1 MLNLRTMTKRFIMS
15 EGAKKLVDWKSLI
28 QSVDEALS
36 SLNPKSLRDSRRI
49 ELARH
54 NLKEVKSHLRR
65 ANERVANSIL
75 RQSRR
80 DYGLHEGKASAND

>member
-15 EGAKKLVDWKSLI
+15 EGAKKLVDWKSLV
-28 QSVDEALS
+28 QSIDEALS

-65 ANERVANSIL
+65 ANERVATLEEQLRIL
-75 RQSRR
+75 
-80 DYGLHEGKASAND
+80 EENVKGKKDK

>member
-1 MLNLRTMTKRFIMS
+1 MLDLRTMTKRFIMS
-15 EGAKKLVDWKSLI
+15 EGAKKLVDWKSLV
-28 QSVDEALS
+28 QSIDEALS

-65 ANERVANSIL
+65 ANERVATLEEQL
-75 RQSRR
+75 RV
-80 DYGLHEGKASAND
+80 LEENVKGKKDN

>member
-1 MLNLRTMTKRFIMS
+1 MLDLRTMAKRFIMN
-15 EGAKKLVDWKSLI
+15 EGVKKLVDWKSLV
-28 QSVDEALS
+28 QSIDESLS

-65 ANERVANSIL
+65 ANERVATLEEQL
-75 RQSRR
+75 RV
-80 DYGLHEGKASAND
+80 LEENVKGKKDK

>member
-1 MLNLRTMTKRFIMS
+1 MLDLRTMAKRFIMN
-15 EGAKKLVDWKSLI
+15 EGVKKLVDWKSLV
-28 QSVDEALS
+28 QSIDESLS

-65 ANERVANSIL
+65 ANERVETLEEQLRIL
-75 RQSRR
+75 
-80 DYGLHEGKASAND
+80 EENVKGKKDK

>member
-1 MLNLRTMTKRFIMS
+1 MLDLRTMTKRFIMS
-15 EGAKKLVDWKSLI
+15 EGAKRLVDWKSLV
-28 QSVDEALS
+28 QSIDETLS

-65 ANERVANSIL
+65 ANERVATLEEQL
-75 RQSRR
+75 RV
-80 DYGLHEGKASAND
+80 LEENVKGKKDK

>member
-1 MLNLRTMTKRFIMS
+1 MLNLRTMTKRFIMN
-15 EGAKKLVDWKSLI
+15 EGAKKLVDWKSLV
-28 QSVDEALS
+28 QSIDEALS

-65 ANERVANSIL
+65 ANERVATLEEQLRIL
-75 RQSRR
+75 
-80 DYGLHEGKASAND
+80 EENVKGKKDK

>member
-1 MLNLRTMTKRFIMS
+1 MLDLRTMTKRFIMS
-15 EGAKKLVDWKSLI
+15 EGAKKLVDWKSLV
-28 QSVDEALS
+28 QSIDEALS

-65 ANERVANSIL
+65 ANERVATLEEQLRIL
-75 RQSRR
+75 
-80 DYGLHEGKASAND
+80 EENVKGKKDK

>member
-1 MLNLRTMTKRFIMS
+1 MTKRFIMS

-65 ANERVANSIL
+65 ANERVATLEEQL
-75 RQSRR
+75 RV
-80 DYGLHEGKASAND
+80 LEENVKGKKDK

>member
-1 MLNLRTMTKRFIMS
+1 MLDLRTMAKRFIMN
-15 EGAKKLVDWKSLI
+15 EGVKKLVDWKSLV
-28 QSVDEALS
+28 QSIDESLS

-65 ANERVANSIL
+65 ANDRVATLEEQL
-75 RQSRR
+75 RV
-80 DYGLHEGKASAND
+80 LEENVKGKKDK

>member
-15 EGAKKLVDWKSLI
+15 EGAKKLVDWKSLV
-28 QSVDEALS
+28 QSIDEALS

-65 ANERVANSIL
+65 ANDRVATLEEQL
-75 RQSRR
+75 RV
-80 DYGLHEGKASAND
+80 LEENVKGKKDK

>member
-1 MLNLRTMTKRFIMS
+1 MLDLRTMTKRFIMS
-15 EGAKKLVDWKSLI
+15 EGAKKLVDWKSLV
-28 QSVDEALS
+28 QSIDEALS

-65 ANERVANSIL
+65 ANERVATLEEQL
-75 RQSRR
+75 RV
-80 DYGLHEGKASAND
+80 LEENVKGKKDK

>member
-1 MLNLRTMTKRFIMS
+1 MLDLRTMTKRFIMS
-15 EGAKKLVDWKSLI
+15 EGAKKLVDWKSLV
-28 QSVDEALS
+28 QSIDEALS

-65 ANERVANSIL
+65 ANERVATLEEQL
-75 RQSRR
+75 RV
-80 DYGLHEGKASAND
+80 LEENVKGKKGK

>member
-1 MLNLRTMTKRFIMS
+1 MTKRFIMS
-15 EGAKKLVDWKSLI
+15 EGAKKLVDWKSLV
-28 QSVDEALS
+28 QSIDEALS

-65 ANERVANSIL
+65 ANERVATLEEQLRIL
-75 RQSRR
+75 
-80 DYGLHEGKASAND
+80 EENVKGKKDK

>member
-1 MLNLRTMTKRFIMS
+1 MTKRFIMS

-65 ANERVANSIL
+65 ANERVATLEEQL
-75 RQSRR
+75 RV
-80 DYGLHEGKASAND
+80 LEENVKGKKGK

>member
-65 ANERVANSIL
+65 ANERVATLEEQL
-75 RQSRR
+75 RV
-80 DYGLHEGKASAND
+80 LEENVKGKKDK

>member
-1 MLNLRTMTKRFIMS
+1 MLDLRTMTKRFIMS
-15 EGAKKLVDWKSLI
+15 EGAKRLVDWKSLV
-28 QSVDEALS
+28 QSIDEALS

-65 ANERVANSIL
+65 ANERVATLEEQLRIL
-75 RQSRR
+75 
-80 DYGLHEGKASAND
+80 EENVKGKKDK

>member
-1 MLNLRTMTKRFIMS
+1 MLDLRTMTKRFIMS
-15 EGAKKLVDWKSLI
+15 EGAKRLVDWKSLV
-28 QSVDEALS
+28 QSIDEALS

-65 ANERVANSIL
+65 ANERVATLEEQL
-75 RQSRR
+75 RV
-80 DYGLHEGKASAND
+80 LEENVKGKKDK

>member
-1 MLNLRTMTKRFIMS
+1 MLDLRNMTKRFIMS
-15 EGAKKLVDWKSLI
+15 EGKKKLVDWKSLV
-28 QSVDEALS
+28 QSIDEALS

-65 ANERVANSIL
+65 ANERVATLEEQL
-75 RQSRR
+75 RV
-80 DYGLHEGKASAND
+80 LEENVKGKKVK